1 MTYLDQFE
9 GQNSLTRGR
18 VRTEKASIR
27 LISRQMFNI
36 IVILCSSNRGHRQP
50 LKTVCFILLGKASKK
65 KKWKFNS
72 WNQKKNTNDKKNIFL
87 YFWSEGCQPYN
98 VVCL

>member
-36 IVILCSSNRGHRQP
+36 IVILCSSTQTERLR
-50 LKTVCFILLGKASKK
+50 TEFCFT
-65 KKWKFNS
+65 KF
-72 WNQKKNTNDKKNIFL
+72 
-87 YFWSEGCQPYN
+87 CR
-98 VVCL
+98 

>member
-50 LKTVCFILLGKASKK
+50 LKTVCFILLGKTSKK
-65 KKWKFNS
+65 KSENLIVEIKKKYKW
-72 WNQKKNTNDKKNIFL
+72 
-87 YFWSEGCQPYN
+87 
-98 VVCL
+98 

>member
-65 KKWKFNS
+65 CENLLFEIPK
-72 WNQKKNTNDKKNIFL
+72 II
-87 YFWSEGCQPYN
+87 
-98 VVCL
+98 